1 MWHNHALEVGTWAW
15 KERDGEV
22 DSKEELRSSVSRCP
36 RSLRPFFFPSLA
48 RSLPPSLPSLIL
60 TEQTPPGRR
69 FPLELR
75 GVLYLTRGR
84 EPEVYR
90 GWQEKRRTSGE
101 LDDETLISPSSLLFA
116 VVVRPPPPLESLRR
130 SSPTPFRTT
139 RTAAAPFFLP
149 LTPPPLPS
157 FAPPRHRQNLKRK
170 PPTRSAA
177 SPRRTASTSPSP
189 SRSWKPAPCSSAR
202 TRTRA

>member
-101 LDDETLISPSSLLFA
+101 LDDETLISPSSPFCG
-116 VVVRPPPPLESLRR
+116 RR
-130 SSPTPFRTT
+130 S
-139 RTAAAPFFLP
+139 AAAASRKPSPLLPDPPSNDPRRRRPFLSP
-149 LTPPPLPS
+149 AHPPPPLPS
-157 FAPPRHRQNLKRK
+157 FAPPRHRQNPKRK